1 MVLREKRKRK
11 NVKEVL
17 EKRMKVIERGL
28 EINEERLS
36 LEEVNIE
43 RLLGEFIE
51 KIIRILEKMKDERE
65 NLLKKFF
72 MRLVKRNRNFIN
84 EKDSRE
90 RRKNKR
96 IMKSLRMKWRK
107 REKINLRMKIEIGIV
122 KEKEIKLME
131 VIEMKRKEDNGY

>member
-90 RRKNKR
+90 RRRNKR
-96 IMKSLRMKWRK
+96 IMKNLRMKWRK